1 MDRYSKIKSIG
12 YIGEEGFKKIQNA
25 RVLILGAGGIGTNT
39 IVNLVS
45 MGVGHIGLVDNDV
58 VEMKNLSIQTLY
70 NEESI
75 GRYKVD
81 VVKEWV
87 EKYNPH
93 IDFKTYNL
101 RLDENNYEDI
111 FKDYDIIA
119 NAFDTQ
125 KSVHLVNKLAVKT
138 NKPIVFT
145 GSHELEGSILTVI
158 PGKTPCFDC
167 YIERQLKVAEK
178 EYGVTQATGA
188 IVAGLQSAEILKIIL
203 DMGIAIHTNP
213 LAFNMLLGL
222 IERPRIYTS
231 KTRKCE
237 VCGRPLIS
245 YAPFYN

>member
-81 VVKEWV
+81 VAKEWV

-145 GSHELEGSILTVI
+145 GTHEMQGTIITVI
-158 PGKTPCFDC
+158 PKQTPCFNC
-167 YIERQLKVAEK
+167 YIEHQLKVVDEI
-178 EYGVTQATGA
+178 YGATQATGA
-188 IVAGLQSAEILKIIL
+188 IVAGIQSLEITKIIINEGFL
-203 DMGIAIHTNP
+203 MHSNP
-213 LAFNMLLGL
+213 LALDILTGFFN
-222 IERPRIYTS
+222 RPRIYTS

-237 VCGRPLIS
+237 VCGQPLVS
-245 YAPFYN
+245 FAPFYN